1 MKEPLGRFSPQA
13 KGWVTVSLW
22 TIGTLIAAIGIITF
36 VGRSYVVHGISM
48 EPTLHNGDVVFTNKL
63 GRSVGDLTGRPFVPS
78 RDSLVVFNNPFYN
91 QGDQNM
97 FIVKR
102 VIGLPGDRVIV
113 GNGRITIYPNDDA
126 SKAFNPD
133 DGVTGPQS
141 PTSGNVNRV
150 VPDGEIF
157 VAGDNRL
164 DNNSLDSRN
173 GMSTVPVNEIQGVV
187 VARLWPVTRFRFF

>member
-1 MKEPLGRFSPQA
+1 MSGHLPPRA
-13 KGWVTVSLW
+13 KSWILLAAW
-22 TIGTLIAAIGIITF
+22 TAGALLVAIGILAF

-48 EPTLHNGDVVFTNKL
+48 EPTLHNGDVIFANKL
-63 GRSVGDLTGRPFVPS
+63 ERSISGLTGKPFIPA
-78 RDSLVVFNNPFYN
+78 RDSLVVFSNPFYN

-141 PTSGNVNRV
+141 PTSGSVNIV

-173 GMSTVPVNEIQGVV
+173 GMSTVPVSEIQGVV
-187 VARLWPVTRFRFF
+187 ALRLWPLAAFLIF